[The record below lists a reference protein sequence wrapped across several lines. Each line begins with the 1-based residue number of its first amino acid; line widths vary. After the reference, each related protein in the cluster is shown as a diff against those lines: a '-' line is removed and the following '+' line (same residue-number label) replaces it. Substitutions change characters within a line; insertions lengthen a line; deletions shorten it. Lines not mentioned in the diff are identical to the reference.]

1 MGVRSG
7 PRIPSESREEGGVLL
22 IHSDTT
28 DGSTTFVDSGP
39 SGHAITRYN
48 ALHKTAQKK
57 FGATSMYFDGTDDYL
72 SIADH
77 ADFSFGTGAFTVDF
91 WMNIATAGNG
101 TNRVLVSKSDLNQ
114 RTFTVYLNTDNK
126 IRVGVNGPTGSAN
139 WAYNT
144 GSTAIT
150 TAGWHHVAVVRN
162 GASLNTYLDG
172 VLETVSMS
180 GTTFDASYSLFD
192 STSIVTVGAGYWSS
206 SVGEEFT
213 GYLDEIRVSKGIARW
228 TENFKPPHRPYVT
241 RDLVLCLDAMNA
253 KSFAGE
259 PTTNLS
265 ANSNY
270 SGASL
275 GYDSGNTGTNWGCT
289 FRRYL
294 REIPGPSGN
303 TVRAFHLYVITGTGG
318 TENAEG
324 GPYHISGMDSQY
336 GSLSSGSTYVASAWA
351 KVIRADGSNT
361 PHTNTNILYL
371 TGAASLGSSSLTV
384 NTEWTRIEATF
395 SISSTGSYR
404 LHHYFYS
411 VSIGDTLVIT
421 EPQIE
426 LKSYSTPYV
435 LSSRATAD
443 SWKDL
448 SGRGN
453 HGTHSAADF
462 GNSGDT
468 VLYQKGQIMLPANVD
483 DITSAPAS
491 INFDGTND
499 CVSWGDITLLDG
511 LRRLTVS
518 VWYKCEGASS
528 STSVVVFSKDNA
540 VECWIEWSDAQ
551 TYTLS
556 INNEHIN
563 FTNTTSP
570 IGSWTHAVW
579 TWDAYDGST
588 GDVRKLYQN
597 GNHIET
603 VTTGTKTGTITNVSN
618 DLAVGGR
625 DNTTNGIN
633 GKIAAVQ
640 VYSAVLTHA
649 QIKDIYNSQ
658 KSRFGL

>member
-7 PRIPSESREEGGVLL
+7 PKIPTRGSEFERVTNGTNLVATTGWTALNSGTLSVSNGSLRVTPDSGGGTANSAARQDVPTVSGQSYTITLHDDPRASGNTAYTFVK
-22 IHSDTT
+22 IMGGGMSGTINTSATFSSATFYEHTFVAT
-28 DGSTTFVDSGP
+28 GSTTS
-39 SGHAITRYN
+39 ILLYN
-48 ALHKTAQKK
+48 
-57 FGATSMYFDGTDDYL
+57 GT
-72 SIADH
+72 
-77 ADFSFGTGAFTVDF
+77 
-91 WMNIATAGNG
+91 ATAGYYVDWSNIS
-101 TNRVLVSKSDLNQ
+101 VKPV
-114 RTFTVYLNTDNK
+114 
-126 IRVGVNGPTGSAN
+126 
-139 WAYNT
+139 
-144 GSTAIT
+144 
-150 TAGWHHVAVVRN
+150 
-162 GASLNTYLDG
+162 
-172 VLETVSMS
+172 
-180 GTTFDASYSLFD
+180 D
-192 STSIVTVGAGYWSS
+192 S
-206 SVGEEFT
+206 
-213 GYLDEIRVSKGIARW
+213 
-228 TENFKPPHRPYVT
+228 P
-241 RDLVLCLDAMNA
+241 LVLCLDAMNA

-270 SGASL
+270 SGAAL
-275 GYDSGNTGTNWGCT
+275 NTISSSTNGGWGSS
-289 FRRYL
+289 FDRWIA
-294 REIPGPSGN
+294 EIPGPGGN
-303 TVRAFHLYVITGTGG
+303 TVRAFHLKLTATTAHGH
-318 TENAEG
+318 AEG
-324 GPYHISGMDSQY
+324 APYEISGMDSQY
-336 GSLSSGSTYVASAWA
+336 ASLTAGSTYVSSMWA

-361 PHTNTNILYL
+361 PHTNSNIMYWV
-371 TGAASLGSSSLTV
+371 GQQSVSSATQTV
-384 NTEWTRIEATF
+384 NTEWTRL
-395 SISSTGSYR
+395 SIARTIASGQTGSYR
-404 LHHYFYS
+404 FRHYMYS
-411 VSIGDTLVIT
+411 CNVGDILVIT

-435 LSSRATAD
+435 LSSRATAN

-448 SGRGN
+448 SGNGN

-462 GNSGDT
+462 GDSGDT

-556 INNEHIN
+556 INNNHIN

-570 IGSWTHAVW
+570 VGSWTHVVW
-579 TWDAYDGST
+579 TWESV

-603 VTTGTKTGTITNVSN
+603 LTTGSQSGNAINNVSN
-618 DLAVGGR
+618 DLAVGAR
-625 DNTTNGIN
+625 DSTSNGIN

-649 QIKDIYNSQ
+649 QIKDMYNSQ
-658 KSRFGL
+658 RSRFGL